1 MRFKSIPLFK
11 LFGIQI
17 NLDFSWFVVFFLITF
32 TLSEYFYPQYYPGHS
47 FFVYL
52 FVGGLS
58 AVLLFVSVVLHELSH
73 SLVAIK
79 HGIPVREI
87 DLFIFGGVAMIEEEA
102 PSPKVE
108 FLVAA
113 AGPLCSFTLGFLFY
127 ILAVLYPVDDLF
139 NGIINYLMF
148 VNFALAL
155 FNLVPAFPLDG
166 GRILRSIIWAK
177 KDLLTATKIS
187 SATGTAFAY
196 FLMLLGFLS
205 LIQGS
210 LINAL
215 WYGFLGLFL
224 RNASKISYEQ
234 TKLSVILSKFRVEQ
248 FMHTVKPVLPDE
260 SITDFMVHY
269 YPIYRTEI
277 FPVIAPNG
285 KINIVDLQDIR
296 RIPRDEW
303 DRIRISDI
311 SKPLEIYVSP
321 YDTLLKAIKL
331 MNRYGVNEL
340 PVVYGNTVLGVI
352 KRDVIEALAE
362 RFFIEEKLKGETK

>member
-1 MRFKSIPLFK
+1 MKFKSIPLFK

-17 NLDFSWFVVFFLITF
+17 NLDFSWFIVFFLITF
-32 TLSEYFYPQYYPGHS
+32 TLAEYFYPQYYPGHS

-52 FVGGLS
+52 FVGAVS
-58 AVLLFVSVVLHELSH
+58 AILLFASVVLHELSH

-79 HGIPVREI
+79 YGIPVREI

-113 AGPLCSFTLGFLFY
+113 AGPLCSFILGFLFY
-127 ILAVLYPVDDLF
+127 ILALLYPVDDLL
-139 NGIINYLMF
+139 NGIINYLML

-166 GRILRSIIWAK
+166 GRILRSIIWTK

-187 SATGTAFAY
+187 STTGIAFAY

-205 LIQGS
+205 LIQGNF
-210 LINAL
+210 INAL

-224 RNASKISYEQ
+224 RNASKVSYEQ
-234 TKLSVILSKFRVEQ
+234 TKLSLILSKYRVEQ
-248 FMHTVKPVLPDE
+248 FMHTVKPVLPEE

-269 YPIYRTEI
+269 YPVYRSKI
-277 FPVIAPNG
+277 FPVIASDG
-285 KINIVDLQDIR
+285 KINIVGLKEINNVPKDR
-296 RIPRDEW
+296 W
-303 DRIRISDI
+303 DKVKVSDI
-311 SKPLEIYVSP
+311 SKPLSVYVSP

-331 MNRYGVNEL
+331 MNRYEIDEL
-340 PVVYGNTVLGVI
+340 PVVYRNTILGVI
-352 KRDVIEALAE
+352 KRDVIESLVE
-362 RFFIEEKLKGETK
+362 RFLLEEKLGGESE

>member
-1 MRFKSIPLFK
+1 MKFKSIPLFK

-17 NLDFSWFVVFFLITF
+17 NLDFSWFIVFFLITF
-32 TLSEYFYPQYYPGHS
+32 TLAEYFYPQYYPGHS

-52 FVGGLS
+52 FVGAVS
-58 AVLLFVSVVLHELSH
+58 AILLFASVVLHELSH

-113 AGPLCSFTLGFLFY
+113 AGPLCSFILGFLFY
-127 ILAVLYPVDDLF
+127 ILALLYPVDDLL
-139 NGIINYLMF
+139 NGIINYLML

-166 GRILRSIIWAK
+166 GRILRSIIWTK

-187 SATGTAFAY
+187 STTGIAFAY

-205 LIQGS
+205 LIQGNF
-210 LINAL
+210 INAL

-224 RNASKISYEQ
+224 RNASKVSYEQ
-234 TKLSVILSKFRVEQ
+234 TKLSLILSKYRVEQ
-248 FMHTVKPVLPDE
+248 FMHTVKPVLPEE

-269 YPIYRTEI
+269 YPVYNSKI
-277 FPVIAPNG
+277 FPVIASDG
-285 KINIVDLQDIR
+285 KINIVGLKEINNVPKDR
-296 RIPRDEW
+296 W
-303 DRIRISDI
+303 DKVKVSDI
-311 SKPLEIYVSP
+311 SKPLSVYVSP

-331 MNRYGVNEL
+331 MNRYEIDEL
-340 PVVYGNTVLGVI
+340 PVVYRNTILGVI
-352 KRDVIEALAE
+352 KRDVIESLVE
-362 RFFIEEKLKGETK
+362 RFLLEEKLGGELE

>member
-1 MRFKSIPLFK
+1 MKFKSIPLFK

-17 NLDFSWFVVFFLITF
+17 NLDFSWFIVFFLITF
-32 TLSEYFYPQYYPGHS
+32 TLAEYFYPQYYPGHS

-52 FVGGLS
+52 FVGAVS
-58 AVLLFVSVVLHELSH
+58 AILLFASVVLHELSH

-79 HGIPVREI
+79 HGIPVKEI

-113 AGPLCSFTLGFLFY
+113 AGPLCSFILGLLFY
-127 ILAVLYPVDDLF
+127 ILAILYPVDDLL

-166 GRILRSIIWAK
+166 GRILRSIIWAR

-187 SATGTAFAY
+187 SVTGTAFAY

-210 LINAL
+210 FINAL

-224 RNASKISYEQ
+224 RNASKVSYEQ
-234 TKLSVILSKFRVEQ
+234 TKLSVILSKYRVEQ

-269 YPIYRTEI
+269 FPVYRSEI
-277 FPVIAPNG
+277 FPVIASNG
-285 KINIVDLQDIR
+285 KINIINLNDIKNVPRNQWDLTKV
-296 RIPRDEW
+296 
-303 DRIRISDI
+303 SDV
-311 SKPLEIYVSP
+311 SKPLEVYVSP

-331 MNRYGVNEL
+331 MNRYGVDEL
-340 PVVYGNTVLGVI
+340 PVVYGNTVLGII
-352 KRDVIEALAE
+352 KRDVIEALVE
-362 RFFIEEKLKGETK
+362 RFFLEDKLKER